1 MTKALISNYLE
12 KFDYK
17 YIEHEKSFIV
27 KLDFSLQ
34 VIIDLRESDKIKISD
49 QLKWN
54 SFLTWPF
61 SMSIKGSMTYNLI
74 GFLVCTILFIFLVKE
89 FNPYTLTIIYLAA
102 IFWNLN
108 WLIYYLNKA
117 ENFKKQIIDLT
128 R

>member
-17 YIEHEKSFIV
+17 YIEHEKVFIV

-49 QLKWN
+49 QLQWN
-54 SFLTWPF
+54 SLLTWPF
-61 SMSIKGSMTYNLI
+61 SMSIKGSMIYNLI
-74 GFLVCTILFIFLVKE
+74 GFLVCTILFMFLVNE
-89 FNPYTLTIIYLAA
+89 FNPYTLIIIYLGAV
-102 IFWNLN
+102 FWNLN